1 MNLPLDPSR
10 RRKTDAFD
18 KDPPMTLAPLIEA
31 AYAAAHHPLRW
42 EDFLDA
48 LLEHAGFGAAAVG
61 YRPNVHD
68 PFINGFLRGPDEA
81 QVEAFFARA
90 IPDDPLAPLSSTAPM
105 GAFLVHGNAV
115 VKPEVFAASGY
126 HQWMAQNQYTDVLI
140 AGHRL
145 EDDAMVLVTLFCTSE
160 ANLDEQKALL
170 EAIAPHVCRALVLCQ
185 EYVELTRRYR
195 QALAAIEH
203 TRFGCA
209 LLGRRGEVEW
219 MNERGRRLLEQ
230 AGWVRFEPSARLDEA
245 LFQALGAT
253 RAEKSTTRTSL
264 EAEATSNLGGYEV
277 RLVPLQ
283 TMGNPFGHR
292 GSSSALLF
300 IADPD
305 NLDIEIDAHIQ
316 TLYGLTEAEARVAR
330 HIVSGYSVDNIA
342 AILSRSTNTIRAQLK
357 SAMRKCQVS
366 SQAQLVGLIHRGLAV
381 SA

>member
-1 MNLPLDPSR
+1 
-10 RRKTDAFD
+10 
-18 KDPPMTLAPLIEA
+18 
-31 AYAAAHHPLRW
+31 
-42 EDFLDA
+42 
-48 LLEHAGFGAAAVG
+48 
-61 YRPNVHD
+61 
-68 PFINGFLRGPDEA
+68 
-81 QVEAFFARA
+81 
-90 IPDDPLAPLSSTAPM
+90 
-105 GAFLVHGNAV
+105 
-115 VKPEVFAASGY
+115 
-126 HQWMAQNQYTDVLI
+126 
-140 AGHRL
+140 
-145 EDDAMVLVTLFCTSE
+145 
-160 ANLDEQKALL
+160 
-170 EAIAPHVCRALVLCQ
+170 
-185 EYVELTRRYR
+185 
-195 QALAAIEH
+195 
-203 TRFGCA
+203 
-209 LLGRRGEVEW
+209 
-219 MNERGRRLLEQ
+219 
-230 AGWVRFEPSARLDEA
+230 EPSARLDEA

-381 SA
+381 SV